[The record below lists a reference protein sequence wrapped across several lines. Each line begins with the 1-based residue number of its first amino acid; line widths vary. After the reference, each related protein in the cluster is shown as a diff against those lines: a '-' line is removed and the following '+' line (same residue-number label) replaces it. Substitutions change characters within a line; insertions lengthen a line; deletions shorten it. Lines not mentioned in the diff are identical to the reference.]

1 MSVRG
6 IAERAGVNHGLVHHY
21 FGSKG
26 GLIRAVLERL
36 AEGSDAA
43 IQERGLEAVLDPA
56 DNRVRLH
63 VQVMVRVLIDGAVP
77 PGYQARFPVV
87 DYLGRMARESLG
99 LDEATA
105 RLRGAQTAALAAGW
119 ILFEPWLLASGEFE
133 PHEAL
138 RAREELEPAVMR
150 LAAG

>member
-36 AEGSDAA
+36 SEGSESA
-43 IQERGLEAVLDPA
+43 IRERGLDAVLDA
-56 DNRVRLH
+56 TDNRVRLH
-63 VQVMVRVLIDGAVP
+63 VQVIVRVLMEGAVP
-77 PGYQARFPVV
+77 PGYEVRFPAV
-87 DYLGRMARESLG
+87 DYLRRMARETLG
-99 LDEATA
+99 HVDETA
-105 RLRGAQTAALAAGW
+105 RLRAAQTAALAAGW
-119 ILFEPWLLASGEFE
+119 ILFEPWLLASGEFT
-133 PHEAL
+133 PQEAM